1 VSLRNIFATLIYIS
15 LLRWVSGNEDVWFQ
29 EVVLERKGLVRGGV
43 DSERFDASSRVNVC
57 S

>member
-1 VSLRNIFATLIYIS
+1 VSLRNIFATVIYIS
-15 LLRWVSGNEDVWFQ
+15 LLRWVSGDEDFWFQ

-43 DSERFDASSRVNVC
+43 ESERFDVSSRVNAC